1 MNLRDYKQIEIE
13 PIIDITIYKQNWN
26 WTYNRLEITG
36 RLKKGKQIIEITL
49 KLKDATNR
57 EYNLQA
63 TWKWT

>member
-26 WTYNRLEITG
+26 WTYNRLEITR
-36 RLKKGKQIIEITL
+36 RLKKGKQIIEITI

-57 EYNLQA
+57 DYNLQA
-63 TWKWT
+63 NWKWT